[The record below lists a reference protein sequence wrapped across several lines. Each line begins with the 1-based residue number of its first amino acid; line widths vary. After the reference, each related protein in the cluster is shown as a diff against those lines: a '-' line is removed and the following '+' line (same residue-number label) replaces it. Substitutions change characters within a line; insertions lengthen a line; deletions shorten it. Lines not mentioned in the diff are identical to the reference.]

1 MKIFRLLF
9 LKKNKKNKQ
18 QLYKK
23 QEFIASVKNAKQQ
36 LKSKLFYFFVEI
48 T

>member
-9 LKKNKKNKQ
+9 LKKKNKQ